1 MWEVLQLAVSCSGIS
16 RITPTYV
23 GSTIISKFRFNCL
36 KDHPHV
42 CGKYPTSLTSESVN
56 QGSPPRMWEVRDVVV
71 GFVNFLRI
79 TPTYVGSTGDVR
91 GDIVESRD
99 HPHVCGKYSISRA

>member
-1 MWEVLQLAVSCSGIS
+1 
-16 RITPTYV
+16 
-23 GSTIISKFRFNCL
+23 
-36 KDHPHV
+36 
-42 CGKYPTSLTSESVN
+42 
-56 QGSPPRMWEVRDVVV
+56 MWEVRDVVV